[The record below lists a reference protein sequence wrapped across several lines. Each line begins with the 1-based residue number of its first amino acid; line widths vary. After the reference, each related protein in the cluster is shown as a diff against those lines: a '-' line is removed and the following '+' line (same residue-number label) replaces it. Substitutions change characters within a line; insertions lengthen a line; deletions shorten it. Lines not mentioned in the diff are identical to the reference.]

1 MISNVIKICKM
12 SKKTWKSKFFRKSRE
27 IGGRK
32 TFRFLYSEE
41 FRVETKVF
49 GEVMNFSTR
58 NVRGGT
64 PPLPVT
70 GEITGE
76 ISQSRILY
84 R

>member
-1 MISNVIKICKM
+1 M

-32 TFRFLYSEE
+32 TFRFLYSED

-64 PPLPVT
+64 PSLPVPDNFVDLAKEVRKSHFRT
-70 GEITGE
+70 DN
-76 ISQSRILY
+76 R
-84 R
+84 